1 MTSPN
6 CRSCGG
12 SSLERVLSLGQTPL
26 ANALLTEAQL
36 AEPEARYPLDLAFC
50 PDCSLVQIT
59 ETVPPEQ
66 LFSHYLY
73 FSSFS
78 DTMLRHAEQIA
89 RRLIDLRR
97 LGPGSLV
104 IELASNDGYLLQFYR
119 QAGIPVLGIEPAAN
133 IAEAARQRGIP
144 TITEF
149 FGQEVAGKLRA
160 DGKLA
165 DVIHANNVLAHVSDL
180 NGFVAGIAT
189 VLKLGGVAV
198 VEVPHV
204 KTMLQKL
211 EFDTIYHEHLC
222 YFSLIALQA
231 LFSRHGLKVADVE
244 ELPIHGGSLQLF
256 LESDGEPSA
265 AVHRILDEERAMGL
279 DRLDFYEDFGAR
291 VEALKTKLRALLSG
305 LKGDGKQLAAYG
317 ASAKGSTLLNYCGI
331 GRETL
336 DFVVDRSTVKQGL
349 YTPGTHL
356 PILAPE
362 AVQDRR
368 PDYLL
373 LLVWNL
379 ADEIFEQQHGYS
391 RQGGRFIIPVPEPKV
406 VSG

>member
-1 MTSPN
+1 MTRSD

-26 ANALLTEAQL
+26 ANALLTEEQL
-36 AEPEARYPLDLAFC
+36 TEPEARYPLDLAFC

-89 RRLIDLRR
+89 RRLIDSRH
-97 LGPGSLV
+97 LGPDSLV

-144 TITEF
+144 TLTEF
-149 FGQEVAGKLRA
+149 FGRPVAAELRTA
-160 DGKLA
+160 DKLA
-165 DVIHANNVLAHVSDL
+165 DVVHANNVLAHVSDL
-180 NGFVAGIAT
+180 NGFVSGIAA
-189 VLKLGGVAV
+189 VLKPGGVAV
-198 VEVPHV
+198 IEVPHV
-204 KTMLQKL
+204 KTMLEKL

-231 LFSRHGLKVADVE
+231 LFKRHGLTVVDVAQ
-244 ELPIHGGSLQLF
+244 LPIHGGSLQLF
-256 LESDGEPSA
+256 LESGGEPSA
-265 AVHRILDEERAMGL
+265 AVRRILNEERTMGL
-279 DRLDFYEDFGAR
+279 DRLAFYNDFGAR
-291 VEALKTKLRALLSG
+291 VEALKTDLRALLGG
-305 LKGDGKQLAAYG
+305 LKGDGKRLAAYG

-331 GRETL
+331 GSETL

-379 ADEIFEQQHGYS
+379 ADEIFEQQRAYS
-391 RQGGRFIIPVPEPKV
+391 GQGGRFIIPVPEPKV

>member
-149 FGQEVAGKLRA
+149 FGREVAGKLRA

-305 LKGDGKQLAAYG
+305 LKGDGKQLRLD
-317 ASAKGSTLLNYCGI
+317 SAQLL
-331 GRETL
+331 R
-336 DFVVDRSTVKQGL
+336 
-349 YTPGTHL
+349 H
-356 PILAPE
+356 
-362 AVQDRR
+362 R
-368 PDYLL
+368 PRD
-373 LLVWNL
+373 
-379 ADEIFEQQHGYS
+379 A
-391 RQGGRFIIPVPEPKV
+391 
-406 VSG
+406 